1 LPVVDLAA
9 PFSPERLAR
18 VASLSRETVIVSP
31 TFREAETISDH
42 AEAVFKVLPETTL
55 LVVDDDSP
63 DGTADVVENLRARHP
78 RLHLIRRPPPRSF
91 TGSYKDGIA
100 WAIENGFSRVVSMDA
115 DGSHAADF
123 LPLLL
128 DLSHDADVVVGS
140 RYLYGVSVLNWPLRR
155 VLLSA
160 FANIY
165 ARIVTGVPID
175 DLTSGFCCY
184 RVEMLRKI
192 GLENLQSSG
201 YAYQIEM
208 KYRIWHSS
216 GQLAETNILFVE
228 RRKGTSKIS
237 SGRVLE
243 GVARP
248 FWCRI
253 FLPGKPDEP
262 KRPIKRGWESWNEWG
277 APL

>member
-1 LPVVDLAA
+1 VDLAA
-9 PFSPERLAR
+9 PFSAERLAR
-18 VASLSRETVIVSP
+18 VAALSRETVIVSP
-31 TFREAETISDH
+31 TFREAETITDH

-63 DGTADVVENLRARHP
+63 DGTADVVERLRERHS

-100 WAIENGFSRVVSMDA
+100 WAMEKGFSRVVSMDA

-165 ARIVTGVPID
+165 ARIITGVPID

-184 RVEMLRKI
+184 RVEMLRHI
-192 GLENLQSSG
+192 GLDALRSSG

-208 KYRIWHSS
+208 KYRIWRAS

-253 FLPGKPDEP
+253 FLPGKPKEP
-262 KRPIKRGWESWNEWG
+262 KRPIKKGWESWNEWG

>member
-1 LPVVDLAA
+1 VAERISDIGSSGGILPRGTPPGRPVALAYHCPSWISRLRSLRAPRPSRLPVAGDRD
-9 PFSPERLAR
+9 RL
-18 VASLSRETVIVSP
+18 P

-128 DLSHDADVVVGS
+128 DSPRRRLVVGS
-140 RYLYGVSVLNWPLRR
+140 RYLYASASSTAAPPRPPLGVREHLRPNR
-155 VLLSA
+155 H
-160 FANIY
+160 
-165 ARIVTGVPID
+165 GVPID

-192 GLENLQSSG
+192 GLENLQSRATRTRS
-201 YAYQIEM
+201 
-208 KYRIWHSS
+208 R
-216 GQLAETNILFVE
+216 
-228 RRKGTSKIS
+228 
-237 SGRVLE
+237 
-243 GVARP
+243 
-248 FWCRI
+248 
-253 FLPGKPDEP
+253 
-262 KRPIKRGWESWNEWG
+262 
-277 APL
+277 

>member
-1 LPVVDLAA
+1 LDLTA

-18 VASLSRETVIVSP
+18 VSDLSRETVVVSP
-31 TFREAETISDH
+31 TFNEAETIADH
-42 AEAVFKVLPETTL
+42 AEAVFRVLPGVTL
-55 LVVDDDSP
+55 LVVDDASP
-63 DGTADVVENLRARHP
+63 DGTADVVEGLLPRRPGLR
-78 RLHLIRRPPPRSF
+78 LLRRPPPRSF
-91 TGSYKDGIA
+91 TGSYRDGIA
-100 WAIENGFSRVVSMDA
+100 WAIEKGYSRVVSMDA

-128 DLSHDADVVVGS
+128 DLSHDADLVVGS
-140 RYLYGVSVLNWPLRR
+140 RYLFGVSVLNWPLRR

-165 ARIVTGVPID
+165 ARVITGVPCD

-184 RVEMLRKI
+184 RVEMLKRI
-192 GLENLQSSG
+192 GLQNLRSSG

-208 KYRIWHSS
+208 KYRIWRAS

-237 SGRVLE
+237 SGRVFE
-243 GVARP
+243 GVTRP

-253 FLPGKPDEP
+253 FLPGKPKEP
-262 KRPIKRGWESWNEWG
+262 KRPIKKGWESWNEWG

>member
-1 LPVVDLAA
+1 MDLAA

-63 DGTADVVENLRARHP
+63 DGTADVVEGLRARHP

-184 RVEMLRKI
+184 RVDMLQKI
-192 GLENLQSSG
+192 GLSELSSSG

-208 KYRIWHSS
+208 KYRIWRE
-216 GQLAETNILFVE
+216 GGRFAETNILFLE
-228 RRKGTSKIS
+228 RLAGTSKIS
-237 SGRVLE
+237 SGRITE
-243 GVARP
+243 GLRHP
-248 FWCRI
+248 WWCR
-253 FLPGKPDEP
+253 FVLGRP
-262 KRPIKRGWESWNEWG
+262 KTPPPAPLYRGWDQG
-277 APL
+277 R

>member
-1 LPVVDLAA
+1 LDLAA
-9 PFSPERLAR
+9 PFSRERLDR
-18 VASLSRETVIVSP
+18 VSALSRETVVVSP
-31 TFREAETISDH
+31 TFNESETIADH
-42 AEAVFKVLPETTL
+42 AEAVFKVLPGVTL
-55 LVVDDDSP
+55 LVVDDASP
-63 DGTADVVENLRARHP
+63 DGTADVVDRLRP
-78 RLHLIRRPPPRSF
+78 RYPGLHLLRRRPPRSF
-91 TGSYKDGIA
+91 TGSYRDGIE
-100 WAIENGFSRVVSMDA
+100 WAIENRYSRVVSMDA

-128 DLSHDADVVVGS
+128 DLSLDADIVVGS
-140 RYLYGVSVLNWPLRR
+140 RYLFGVSVLNWPLRR

-165 ARIVTGVPID
+165 ARVITGVPCD

-184 RVEMLRKI
+184 RVEMLRRI
-192 GLENLQSSG
+192 GLENLRSSG

-208 KYRIWHSS
+208 KYRIWRAS

-237 SGRVLE
+237 SGRILE
-243 GVARP
+243 GMTRP

-253 FLPGKPDEP
+253 FLPGKPKEP

>member
-1 LPVVDLAA
+1 MGV
-9 PFSPERLAR
+9 
-18 VASLSRETVIVSP
+18 LSRETVVVSP
-31 TFREAETISDH
+31 TYREAETVTDH
-42 AEAVFKVLPETTL
+42 AEAVFRVLPEASL
-55 LVVDDDSP
+55 LIVDDESP
-63 DGTADVVENLRARHP
+63 DGTADIVESLRVRFP
-78 RLHLIRRPPPRSF
+78 RLHLLRRKSPRSF
-91 TGSYKDGIA
+91 TGSYRDGIA
-100 WAIENGFSRVVSMDA
+100 WAMERGFTRVVSMDA
-115 DGSHAADF
+115 DGSHAAEF

-128 DLSHDADVVVGS
+128 DLSHEADVVVGS
-140 RYLYGVSVLNWPLRR
+140 RYLFGVSVLNWPLRR

-165 ARIVTGVPID
+165 ARVVTGVPCD

-184 RVEMLRKI
+184 RVEMLRRI
-192 GLENLQSSG
+192 GLSELSSSG

-208 KYRIWHSS
+208 KYRIWRAS

-243 GVARP
+243 GIARP

-253 FLPGKPDEP
+253 FLPGRPREP
-262 KRPIKRGWESWNEWG
+262 KRPIKRGWESWHEWG
-277 APL
+277 API

>member
-1 LPVVDLAA
+1 MDLAA
-9 PFSPERLAR
+9 PFSAERLAR
-18 VASLSRETVIVSP
+18 VRTLSRETVIVSP
-31 TFREAETISDH
+31 TYKEAETVADH
-42 AEAVFKVLPETTL
+42 AEAVFKVLPDVTL

-63 DGTADVVENLRARHP
+63 DGTADVVEGLKARHP
-78 RLHLIRRPPPRSF
+78 KLHLIRRPPPRSF
-91 TGSYKDGIA
+91 TGSYKDGIL
-100 WAIENGFSRVVSMDA
+100 WAAEHGFSRVVSMDA

-140 RYLYGVSVLNWPLRR
+140 RYLFGVSVLNWPLRR

-165 ARIVTGVPID
+165 ARIVTGVPCD

-184 RVEMLRKI
+184 RVDMLKKI
-192 GLENLQSSG
+192 GLSELSSSG

-208 KYRIWHSS
+208 KYRIWRAS
-216 GQLAETNILFVE
+216 GQFAETNILFVE

-253 FLPGKPDEP
+253 FLPGKPREP

-277 APL
+277 SPL

>member
-1 LPVVDLAA
+1 VDLSA
-9 PFSPERLAR
+9 PFSPERLDR
-18 VASLSRETVIVSP
+18 VRVLSRETVVVSP
-31 TFREAETISDH
+31 TFCEAETITDH
-42 AEAVFKVLPETTL
+42 VADVFRVLPEATL
-55 LVVDDDSP
+55 LVVDDESQ
-63 DGTADVVENLRARHP
+63 DGTADAVDALRARHP
-78 RLHLIRRPPPRSF
+78 RLHLLRRKPPRSF
-91 TGSYKDGIA
+91 TGSYKDGIS
-100 WAIENGFSRVVSMDA
+100 WAVERGFSRVVSMDA
-115 DGSHAADF
+115 DGSHAPDF

-128 DLSHDADVVVGS
+128 DMSHDADLVVGS

-160 FANIY
+160 FASIY
-165 ARIVTGVPID
+165 ARLITGVPCD

-184 RVEMLRKI
+184 RVDVLQRI
-192 GLENLQSSG
+192 GYRDIRSSG

-208 KYRIWHSS
+208 KYRIWRAS

-248 FWCRI
+248 FWCRL
-253 FLPGKPDEP
+253 FLPGRPADP
-262 KRPIKRGWESWNEWG
+262 KVPIKRGWKSWHEWG

>member
-1 LPVVDLAA
+1 
-9 PFSPERLAR
+9 
-18 VASLSRETVIVSP
+18 VSP
-31 TFREAETISDH
+31 TYKEAETVADH
-42 AEAVFKVLPETTL
+42 AEAVFRVLPEVSL
-55 LVVDDDSP
+55 LIVDDDSP
-63 DGTADVVENLRARHP
+63 DGTGDVVEKLKARFP

-91 TGSYKDGIA
+91 TGSYKDGIQ
-100 WAIENGFSRVVSMDA
+100 WAAENSFSRVVSMDA

-140 RYLYGVSVLNWPLRR
+140 RYLFGVSVLNWPLRR

-165 ARIVTGVPID
+165 ARIVTGVPCD

-184 RVEMLRKI
+184 RVDMLQKI
-192 GLENLQSSG
+192 GLAELSSSG

-208 KYRIWHSS
+208 KYRIWRAS
-216 GQLAETNILFVE
+216 GQFAETNILFVE

-253 FLPGKPDEP
+253 FLPGKPREP

-277 APL
+277 SPL